1 MVKIRK
7 MERADVNQ
15 VYQIE
20 KELFSMPWSKED
32 FLFALEK
39 EKNLYLVALIENK
52 VVGYCGLWGIL
63 DEGQITNVA
72 IKEEKQGQGIATL
85 LLQQLLEQGYQ
96 NGLLEY
102 TLEVRESNLNAIHVY
117 KKLGFREEGVRKN
130 FYQNPAENAIIM
142 WIRSNYH

>member
-7 MERADVNQ
+7 MEREDVNQ

-72 IKEEKQGQGIATL
+72 IRKEKQGQGIGTL

>member
-7 MERADVNQ
+7 MEREDVNQ

-72 IKEEKQGQGIATL
+72 IKKEKQGQGIGTL

-96 NGLLEY
+96 NELLEY
-102 TLEVRESNLNAIHVY
+102 TLEVRESNLNAMHVY

>member
-7 MERADVNQ
+7 MEREDVNQ

-72 IKEEKQGQGIATL
+72 IKKEKQGQGIGTL